1 MIESPLQTPEELL
14 PQDDTPALVVEIVD
28 TEYEDETPEEEIVE
42 HNANL
47 AEHVD
52 PSVLATL
59 GSELVQAFDSDK
71 QSRKDWE
78 DAYVKG
84 LELLGLKIEE
94 RTNPWPGACGVYHP
108 ILSEAVIR
116 FQSQTIMETFPAG
129 GPVKTKIIGE
139 VTPEREKQA
148 ERVEQELNYQ
158 VQEKM
163 TEFRP
168 EMEQMLFQL
177 PLAGS
182 AFKKTYYDENLRR
195 AVSAFV
201 PAEDFVV
208 AYGTTELES
217 CPRYTHIMRLYPN
230 EVRKFQNS
238 GFYLDVDLPTPVP
251 EISEV
256 QKKKDDLTGSTKPS
270 VEYDDRHT
278 ILEMHVDYDLPGFED
293 KDENGEDTGIA
304 LPYIVSIERSTRKVL
319 SIRRNWEDEDELKRR
334 KSYFTHYKYLPG
346 LGFYGSGL
354 IHLIGGIAKSSTS
367 ILRQLVDAG
376 TLSNLPGGL
385 KSRGLRIKGDDSPIQ
400 PGEFRDVDVPGGA
413 IRDNITFL
421 PYKEPSQTLF
431 TLMNAMVEEGRRFAS
446 IGELPIGNAQQNAP
460 VGTTLALM
468 ERALKVMSAIQ
479 ARIHDAFKKELNL
492 IADVIKEFMPP
503 EYDYAVAG
511 GHSRKE
517 DFDDRIDIIPVSDPN
532 SSTMA
537 QRVISYQAA
546 LQLAS
551 QAPNLYDLNE
561 LHRGMLNAM
570 GINNIDKVLPN
581 KDDLKPRDPV
591 TENMAM
597 LTGKPVKAF
606 EYQDHEAH
614 IATHMAAMQD
624 PKLMQIISQSPMA
637 AQIQAAATAHVTE
650 HIAFKYKQEMQKQ
663 LGFDLPG
670 EKDELPEDLEHSLSS
685 LISQAAAQL
694 LQKDQAEVQMQ
705 QIQQQMQDPVVQMQQ
720 QDMQLKQA
728 EVQRK
733 AAKDQADNQFKVLRE
748 AMALKK
754 EQMRLEAQKEIAGA
768 QIGAKV
774 GQTKE
779 TLASKEKTDGA
790 RIGVDI
796 AKAMREMNGRSGQS
810 AG

>member
-1 MIESPLQTPEELL
+1 MIERPLE
-14 PQDDTPALVVEIVD
+14 TPAQPDIAIEVKNPEAVTVEVPGMTI
-28 TEYEDETPEEEIVE
+28 ELGEESPEDEFIE
-42 HNANL
+42 HNENL
-47 AEHVD
+47 AEHLD
-52 PSVLATL
+52 PADL
-59 GSELVQAFDSDK
+59 GSIGNELVQAFDADK
-71 QSRKDWE
+71 LSRKDWE
-78 DAYVKG
+78 DTYVKG
-84 LELLGLKIEE
+84 LELLGLKIED
-94 RTNPWPGACGVYHP
+94 RTTPWPGACGVYHP
-108 ILSEAVIR
+108 ILAEAVIR

-139 VTPEREKQA
+139 VTPERERQA
-148 ERVEQELNYQ
+148 ERVEHELNYQ

-163 TEFRP
+163 TEFRS

-182 AFKKTYYDENLRR
+182 AFKKTYYDPNYRR
-195 AVSAFV
+195 AASAFV

-217 CPRYTHIMRLYPN
+217 CSRYTHIMRLYPN
-230 EVRKFQNS
+230 EVRRMQAS
-238 GFYLDVDLPTPVP
+238 GFYLDVDLPQPSP
-251 EISEV
+251 EYSEI
-256 QKKKDDLTGSTKPS
+256 QKKKDDLTGATRPS
-270 VEYDDRHT
+270 IEYDDRHT
-278 ILEMHVDYDLPGFED
+278 LLEMHVDLDLKGFED
-293 KDENGEDTGIA
+293 KDEDGENTGIA
-304 LPYIVSIERSTRKVL
+304 LPYIVTIERQSKQVL
-319 SIRRNWEDEDELKRR
+319 SIRKNWDEEDELKRR
-334 KSYFTHYKYLPG
+334 KSYFTQYKYLPG

-367 ILRQLVDAG
+367 ILRQLIDAG

-385 KSRGLRIKGDDSPIQ
+385 KSRGLRIKGDDTPIM
-400 PGEFRDVDVPGGA
+400 PGEFRDVDIPGGA

-431 TLMNAMVEEGRRFAS
+431 TLLGSMVEEGRRFAS

-479 ARIHDAFKKELNL
+479 ARIHDSFKKEINL
-492 IADVIKEFMPP
+492 IADVIKEYMPP
-503 EYDYAVAG
+503 AYDYQIG
-511 GHSRKE
+511 GDYSRHD

-591 TENMAM
+591 TENMAI

-606 EYQDHEAH
+606 LYQDHEAH
-614 IATHMAAMQD
+614 IATHMAAAQD

-637 AQIQAAATAHVTE
+637 QTIQAAVTAHITE
-650 HIAFKYKQEMQKQ
+650 HIAFKYRQEIEKQ
-663 LGFDLPG
+663 LGFDLPPDK
-670 EKDELPEDLEHSLSS
+670 EDLPEDIEYNLSS
-685 LISQAAAQL
+685 LISKAAGQL
-694 LQKDQAEVQMQ
+694 LQKDQAEQQMQ
-705 QIQQQMQDPVVQMQQ
+705 QIQQQMQDPVIQMQQ
-720 QDMQLKQA
+720 QDLQIRQA

-733 AAKDQADNQFKVLRE
+733 SAKDQSDNQYKQLRE
-748 AMALKK
+748 MLALKK
-754 EQMRLEAQKEIAGA
+754 EQMRLETQEKIAGA

-774 GQTKE
+774 GEHKE
-779 TLASKEKTDGA
+779 NLASSERLEGTK
-790 RIGVDI
+790 IGLEI
-796 AKAMREMNGRSGQS
+796 AKAHRGM
-810 AG
+810 

>member
-1 MIESPLQTPEELL
+1 MIERPLE
-14 PQDDTPALVVEIVD
+14 TPAQPDIAIEVKNPEAVTVEVPGMTI
-28 TEYEDETPEEEIVE
+28 ELGEESPEDEFIE
-42 HNANL
+42 HNENL
-47 AEHVD
+47 AEHLD
-52 PSVLATL
+52 PADL
-59 GSELVQAFDSDK
+59 GSIGNELVQAFDADK
-71 QSRKDWE
+71 LSRKDWE
-78 DAYVKG
+78 DTYVKG
-84 LELLGLKIEE
+84 LELLGLKIED
-94 RTNPWPGACGVYHP
+94 RTTPWPGACGVYHP
-108 ILSEAVIR
+108 ILAEAVIR

-139 VTPEREKQA
+139 VTPERERQA
-148 ERVEQELNYQ
+148 ERVEHELNYQ

-163 TEFRP
+163 TEFRS

-182 AFKKTYYDENLRR
+182 AFKKTYYDPNYRR
-195 AVSAFV
+195 AASAFV

-217 CPRYTHIMRLYPN
+217 CSRYTHIMRLYPN
-230 EVRKFQNS
+230 EVRRMQAS
-238 GFYLDVDLPTPVP
+238 GFYLDVDLPQPSP
-251 EISEV
+251 EYSEI
-256 QKKKDDLTGSTKPS
+256 QKKKDDLTGATRPS
-270 VEYDDRHT
+270 IEYDDRHT
-278 ILEMHVDYDLPGFED
+278 LLEMHVDLDLKGFED
-293 KDENGEDTGIA
+293 KDESGENTGIA
-304 LPYIVSIERSTRKVL
+304 LPYIVTIERQSKQVL
-319 SIRRNWEDEDELKRR
+319 SIRKNWDEEDELKRR
-334 KSYFTHYKYLPG
+334 KSYFTQYKYLPG

-367 ILRQLVDAG
+367 ILRQLIDAG

-385 KSRGLRIKGDDSPIQ
+385 KSRGLRIKGDDTPIM
-400 PGEFRDVDVPGGA
+400 PGEFRDVDIPGGA

-431 TLMNAMVEEGRRFAS
+431 TLLGSMVEEGRRFAS

-479 ARIHDAFKKELNL
+479 ARIHDSFKKEINL
-492 IADVIKEFMPP
+492 IADVIKEYMPP
-503 EYDYAVAG
+503 AYDYQIG
-511 GHSRKE
+511 GDYSRHD

-591 TENMAM
+591 TENMAI

-606 EYQDHEAH
+606 LYQDHEAH
-614 IATHMAAMQD
+614 IATHMAAAQD

-637 AQIQAAATAHVTE
+637 QTIQAAVTAHITE
-650 HIAFKYKQEMQKQ
+650 HIAFKYRQEIEKQ
-663 LGFDLPG
+663 LGFDLPPDQ
-670 EKDELPEDLEHSLSS
+670 EDLPEDIEYNLSS
-685 LISQAAAQL
+685 LISRAAGQL
-694 LQKDQAEVQMQ
+694 LQKDQAEQQMQ
-705 QIQQQMQDPVVQMQQ
+705 QIQQQMQDPVIQMQQ
-720 QDMQLKQA
+720 QDLQIRQA

-733 AAKDQADNQFKVLRE
+733 AAKDQSDNQFKQLRE
-748 AMALKK
+748 MLALKK
-754 EQMRLEAQKEIAGA
+754 EEMRLETQKEIAGA

-774 GQTKE
+774 GEHKE
-779 TLASKEKTDGA
+779 NLASKERMEGTK
-790 RIGVDI
+790 IGIDI
-796 AKAMREMNGRSGQS
+796 AKTHRGM
-810 AG
+810 

>member
-1 MIESPLQTPEELL
+1 MIERPLATPDISIEI
-14 PQDDTPALVVEIVD
+14 DDTPAMVVEIMDDTDVD
-28 TEYEDETPEEEIVE
+28 EGPEEELIE
-42 HNANL
+42 HTANL

-52 PSVLATL
+52 SSVLDKL
-59 GSELVQAFDSDK
+59 GSELVSAFEADK
-71 QSRKDWE
+71 QSRKEWE

-84 LELLGLKIEE
+84 LDLLGLKIEE
-94 RTNPWPGACGVYHP
+94 RTSPWPGACGVYHP

-129 GPVKTKIIGE
+129 GPVKTKIVGE
-139 VTPEREKQA
+139 ATPEREKQA
-148 ERVEQELNYQ
+148 ERVENELNYQ
-158 VQEKM
+158 VQDKM

-182 AFKKTYYDENLRR
+182 AFKKTYYDENLQR

-230 EVRKFQNS
+230 EIKKFQKS
-238 GFYLDVDLPTPVP
+238 GFYLDVDLPAPTP

-256 QKKKDDLTGSTKPS
+256 KRKKDQLTGSAQPS

-278 ILEMHVDYDLPGFED
+278 VLEMHVDYDLEGFED
-293 KDENGEDTGIA
+293 KDDDGEPSGIA
-304 LPYIVSIERSTRKVL
+304 LPYIVSIEKSTNKVL
-319 SIRRNWEDEDELKRR
+319 SIRRNWEDEDKLKRR

-385 KSRGLRIKGDDSPIQ
+385 KSRGLRIKGDDTPIQ

-492 IADVIKEFMPP
+492 IADVIKEYMPA

-511 GHSRKE
+511 NYSRKE

-532 SSTMA
+532 TSTMA

-546 LQLAS
+546 LQLAQ

-591 TENMAM
+591 TENMAI

-624 PKLMQIISQSPMA
+624 PKLLQVISQSPMA

-650 HIAFKYKQEMQKQ
+650 HIAFKYKQEVQKQ
-663 LGFDLPG
+663 LGFDLPNDK
-670 EKDELPEDLEHSLSS
+670 EDLPEDLEHSLSS

-694 LQKDQAEVQMQ
+694 LQKDQAEAQMQ
-705 QIQQQMQDPVVQMQQ
+705 QAAQQMQDPVVQMQQ
-720 QDMQLKQA
+720 KDLQLKEQ
-728 EVQRK
+728 ELQRK
-733 AAKDQADNQFKVLRE
+733 AAKDQADNQFRQLRE
-748 AMALKK
+748 MIALKK
-754 EQMRLEAQKEIAGA
+754 EQMRLEVQEKIAGA

-796 AKAMREMNGRSGQS
+796 AKVLGAKTGVK
-810 AG
+810 

>member
-1 MIESPLQTPEELL
+1 MIERPLETPDIAIEVEDPKAMTVELPGLTIELGGEESP
-14 PQDDTPALVVEIVD
+14 
-28 TEYEDETPEEEIVE
+28 EDEFIE
-42 HNANL
+42 HNENL
-47 AEHVD
+47 AEHID
-52 PSVLATL
+52 PAEL
-59 GSELVQAFDSDK
+59 GSIGNELVQAYDADK

-78 DAYVKG
+78 DTYIKG
-84 LELLGLKIEE
+84 LELLGLKIED
-94 RTNPWPGACGVYHP
+94 RTTPWPGACGVYHP

-116 FQSQTIMETFPAG
+116 FQSQAIMETFPAG
-129 GPVKTKIIGE
+129 GPVRTKIVGE

-182 AFKKTYYDENLRR
+182 AFKKTYYDPNYQR

-217 CPRYTHIMRLYPN
+217 CARYTHVMRLYPN
-230 EVRKFQNS
+230 EVKRFQAS
-238 GFYLDVDLPTPVP
+238 GFYLDVDLPEPSP
-251 EISEV
+251 EYSEI
-256 QKKKDDLTGSTKPS
+256 QKKKDDLSGASRPS

-278 ILEMHVDYDLPGFED
+278 LLEIHADLDLKGFED
-293 KDENGEDTGIA
+293 TDDNGEETGIA
-304 LPYIVSIERSTRKVL
+304 LPYIVTIERQSKQVL
-319 SIRRNWEDEDELKRR
+319 SIRKNWDEEDPLKRR

-354 IHLIGGIAKSSTS
+354 THLIGGIAKSSTS
-367 ILRQLVDAG
+367 ILRQLIDAG

-385 KSRGLRIKGDDSPIQ
+385 KSRGLRIKGDDTPIM
-400 PGEFRDVDVPGGA
+400 PGEFRDVDIPGGA

-431 TLMNAMVEEGRRFAS
+431 TLMNTMVEEGRRFAS
-446 IGELPIGNAQQNAP
+446 IGELPIGSAQQNAP

-468 ERALKVMSAIQ
+468 ERAMKVMSAIQ
-479 ARIHDAFKKELNL
+479 ARIHDSFKKELNL
-492 IADVIKEFMPP
+492 IADVIKEYMP
-503 EYDYAVAG
+503 EQYDYDMG
-511 GHSRKE
+511 GRYSRHE

-532 SSTMA
+532 SATMA

-570 GINNIDKVLPN
+570 GIQNLDKVLPN
-581 KDDLKPRDPV
+581 KDDIKPRDPV
-591 TENMAM
+591 TENMAV

-606 EYQDHEAH
+606 LYQDHEAH

-624 PKLMQIISQSPMA
+624 PKILQIISQSPMA
-637 AQIQAAATAHVTE
+637 QSIAAAAAAHITE
-650 HIAFKYKQEMQKQ
+650 HVAFKYRQEVEKQ
-663 LGFDLPG
+663 LGFDLPP
-670 EKDELPEDLEHSLSS
+670 EKEDLPEDIEYNLSS
-685 LISQAAAQL
+685 LISQAAGQL
-694 LQKDQAEVQMQ
+694 LQKDQAEAQQQ
-705 QIQQQMQDPVVQMQQ
+705 QIQQQQQDPVIQMQQ
-720 QDMQLKQA
+720 QDLQIRQA

-733 AAKDQADNQFKVLRE
+733 AAKDQADNQFRQLKE
-748 AMALKK
+748 AMALKR
-754 EQMRLEAQKEIAGA
+754 EQMRLETQEKIAGA

-774 GQTKE
+774 GELKE
-779 TLASKEKTDGA
+779 TLASREKTDGA

-796 AKAMREMNGRSGQS
+796 AKTLRGG
-810 AG
+810 

>member
-1 MIESPLQTPEELL
+1 MIERPLETPEISIEEEDL
-14 PQDDTPALVVEIVD
+14 PEMVVEIVD
-28 TEYEDETPEEEIVE
+28 VSSEDESPEEEVIE
-42 HNANL
+42 HSENL
-47 AEHVD
+47 AEHID
-52 PSVLATL
+52 PSDL
-59 GSELVQAFDSDK
+59 GSIGNDLVQAFNADK
-71 QSRKDWE
+71 QSRKEWE
-78 DAYVKG
+78 DTYING
-84 LELLGLKIEE
+84 LELLGFKIED
-94 RTNPWPGACGVYHP
+94 RTTPWPGACGVYHP

-116 FQSQTIMETFPAG
+116 FQSQTIMETFPSG
-129 GPVKTKIIGE
+129 GPVKTKIVGE
-139 VTPEREKQA
+139 ITPEIEKQA

-182 AFKKTYYDENLRR
+182 AFKKTYYDPNYRR

-208 AYGTTELES
+208 AYGTMELEA
-217 CPRYTHIMRLYPN
+217 CPRYTHVMRLYPN
-230 EVRKFQNS
+230 EVRKFQAS
-238 GFYLDVDLPTPVP
+238 GFYLDVDLPEPSP
-251 EISEV
+251 EYSDI
-256 QKKKDDLTGSTKPS
+256 QKKKDQLTGSSRPS

-278 ILEMHVDYDLPGFED
+278 ILEMHVDLDLKGFED
-293 KDENGEDTGIA
+293 KDENGEETGIA
-304 LPYIVSIERSTRKVL
+304 LPYIVTVDRQSREVL
-319 SIRRNWEDEDELKRR
+319 SIRRNWDEEDDLKKR

-354 IHLIGGIAKSSTS
+354 THLIGGIAKSSTS

-385 KSRGLRIKGDDSPIQ
+385 KSRGLRIKGDDTPIQ
-400 PGEFRDVDVPGGA
+400 PGEFRDVDIPGGA

-446 IGELPIGNAQQNAP
+446 IGELPIGQGQQNAP

-468 ERALKVMSAIQ
+468 ERAMKVMSAIQ
-479 ARIHDAFKKELNL
+479 ARIHDSFKKELNL
-492 IADVIKEFMPP
+492 IADVIKEYMPAA
-503 EYDYAVAG
+503 YDYKVAG
-511 GHSRKE
+511 NHSRHE

-570 GINNIDKVLPN
+570 GIQNLDKVLPN

-591 TENMAM
+591 TENMAI

-606 EYQDHEAH
+606 EYQDHDAH
-614 IATHMAAMQD
+614 IATHMAGMQD
-624 PKLMQIISQSPMA
+624 PKILQIISQSPMA
-637 AQIQAAATAHVTE
+637 QSVAAAAAAHITE
-650 HIAFKYKQEMQKQ
+650 HVAFKYKQEMQKQ
-663 LGFDLPG
+663 LGFNLPS
-670 EKDELPEDLEHSLSS
+670 DEDLPEDMEYNLSA
-685 LISQAAAQL
+685 LIAQAAGQL
-694 LQKDQAEVQMQ
+694 LQKDQAEQ
-705 QIQQQMQDPVVQMQQ
+705 QAQQAQQAAQDPVIQMQQ
-720 QDMQLKQA
+720 QELQIKQA
-728 EVQRK
+728 EIQRK
-733 AAKDQADNQFKVLRE
+733 MAKDQADNQFRQMKE
-748 AMALKK
+748 ALSVKK
-754 EQMRLEAQKEIAGA
+754 EQMRLETQEKIAGA

-774 GQTKE
+774 GQVKE
-779 TLASKEKTDGA
+779 TLASKERTDGTK
-790 RIGVDI
+790 IGIDI
-796 AKAMREMNGRSGQS
+796 AKSLREAR
-810 AG
+810 

>member
-1 MIESPLQTPEELL
+1 MIERPLQTPDIAIEVENPESMTVELPGL
-14 PQDDTPALVVEIVD
+14 EVEI
-28 TEYEDETPEEEIVE
+28 EDESPEEELIE
-42 HNANL
+42 HSANL
-47 AEHVD
+47 AEHLD
-52 PSVLATL
+52 DADL
-59 GSELVQAFDSDK
+59 GSIGNELIQAFDADK
-71 QSRKDWE
+71 QSRREWE
-78 DAYVKG
+78 EAYVKG
-84 LELLGLKIEE
+84 LELLGLKIED
-94 RTNPWPGACGVYHP
+94 RTTPWPGACGVYHP

-116 FQSQTIMETFPAG
+116 FQSQTIMEVFPAG
-129 GPVKTKIIGE
+129 GPVKTKIVGE
-139 VTPEREKQA
+139 ITPEREKQA

-158 VQEKM
+158 VQDKM

-182 AFKKTYYDENLRR
+182 AFKKTYYDPSLDR

-208 AYGTTELES
+208 SYGTTELES
-217 CPRYTHIMRLYPN
+217 CPRYSQIMRVYPN
-230 EVRKFQNS
+230 ELRKLQNS
-238 GFYLDVDLPTPVP
+238 GFYLDVDLPAPSP
-251 EISEV
+251 EYSDI
-256 QKKKDDLTGSTKPS
+256 QKKKDNLTGSTRPS

-278 ILEMHVDYDLPGFED
+278 LIEMHVDYDLPGFED
-293 KDENGEDTGIA
+293 KDGEGEKTGIG
-304 LPYIVSIERSTRKVL
+304 LPYIITVEKSSKKVL
-319 SIRRNWEDEDELKRR
+319 SVRRNWDEDDQLKRR

-354 IHLIGGIAKSSTS
+354 THLIGGIAKSSTS

-376 TLSNLPGGL
+376 TLANLPGGL
-385 KSRGLRIKGDDSPIQ
+385 KSRGLRIKGDDTPIM

-431 TLMNAMVEEGRRFAS
+431 ALMNGMVEEGRRFAS
-446 IGELPIGNAQQNAP
+446 IGELPIGNQQQNAP

-492 IADVIKEFMPP
+492 IADVIKEFMP
-503 EYDYAVAG
+503 EQYDYQVG
-511 GHSRKE
+511 GGFSRHE

-551 QAPNLYDLNE
+551 QAPNLYDQNE

-570 GINNIDKVLPN
+570 GINNIDKILPN

-591 TENMAM
+591 TENMAIM
-597 LTGKPVKAF
+597 TGKPVKAF

-624 PKLMQIISQSPMA
+624 PKLMQILSQSPMA
-637 AQIQAAATAHVTE
+637 QSIQAAAAAHVTE
-650 HIAFKYKQEMQKQ
+650 HVAFKYKQEMQKQ
-663 LGFDLPG
+663 LGFDLPSDK
-670 EKDELPEDLEHSLSS
+670 EDLPDDLEHSLSS
-685 LISQAAAQL
+685 LISQAAGQL
-694 LQKDQAEVQMQ
+694 LQKDQAEQQMQ

-720 QDMQLKQA
+720 KDLQLK
-728 EVQRK
+728 EGELQRK
-733 AAKDQADNQFKVLRE
+733 SAKDQADNQFRQLRE
-748 AMALKK
+748 IIALKK
-754 EQMRLEAQKEIAGA
+754 EEMRLEAQKEIAGA
-768 QIGAKV
+768 QIGARV

-790 RIGVDI
+790 RIGMEVARTLI
-796 AKAMREMNGRSGQS
+796 GAKNGRS
-810 AG
+810 

>member
-1 MIESPLQTPEELL
+1 MIERPLETPDIAIEVEDPKAMTVEVPGLTIELGEK
-14 PQDDTPALVVEIVD
+14 P
-28 TEYEDETPEEEIVE
+28 EDEFAE
-42 HNANL
+42 HTANL
-47 AEHVD
+47 AELLD
-52 PSVLATL
+52 PADL
-59 GSELVQAFDSDK
+59 GSIGNELVQAYDADK
-71 QSRKDWE
+71 LSRKDWE
-78 DAYVKG
+78 ETYVKG
-84 LELLGLKIEE
+84 LELLGLKIED
-94 RTNPWPGACGVYHP
+94 RTTPWPGACGVYHP

-129 GPVKTKIIGE
+129 GPVKTKIVGE
-139 VTPEREKQA
+139 ITPEREKQA
-148 ERVEQELNYQ
+148 ERVENELNYQ
-158 VQEKM
+158 IQDKM

-182 AFKKTYYDENLRR
+182 AFKKTYYDANYQR

-217 CPRYTHIMRLYPN
+217 CPRYTHVMRLYPN
-230 EVRKFQNS
+230 EVRKFQAT
-238 GFYLDVDLPTPVP
+238 GFYLDVDLPEPSP
-251 EISEV
+251 EYSEI
-256 QKKKDDLTGSTKPS
+256 QKKKDNLTGSSRPS

-278 ILEMHVDYDLPGFED
+278 ILEIHADLDLKGFED
-293 KDENGEDTGIA
+293 VGEDGEPTGIA
-304 LPYIVSIERSTRKVL
+304 LPYIVTIEKQSKQVL
-319 SIRRNWEDEDELKRR
+319 SIRKNWDEEDELKRR
-334 KSYFTHYKYLPG
+334 NSYFTHYKYLPG

-367 ILRQLVDAG
+367 ILRQLIDAG

-385 KSRGLRIKGDDSPIQ
+385 KSRGLRIKGDDTPIM
-400 PGEFRDVDVPGGA
+400 PGEFRDVDIPGGA

-421 PYKEPSQTLF
+421 PYKEPSQTLL
-431 TLMNAMVEEGRRFAS
+431 TLMNGMVEEGRRFAS
-446 IGELPIGNAQQNAP
+446 IGELPIGQGQQNAP

-479 ARIHDAFKKELNL
+479 ARIHDSFKKEINL

-503 EYDYAVAG
+503 DYDYQVSG
-511 GHSRKE
+511 NYSRHE

-532 SSTMA
+532 SATMA

-591 TENMAM
+591 TENMAI

-606 EYQDHEAH
+606 LYQDHDAH

-624 PKLMQIISQSPMA
+624 PKLLQIISQSPMA
-637 AQIQAAATAHVTE
+637 QTIAAAATAHVTE
-650 HIAFKYKQEMQKQ
+650 HIAFKYRQEIEKQ
-663 LGFDLPG
+663 LGFELPP
-670 EKDELPEDLEHSLSS
+670 EKDDLPEDIEYNLSS
-685 LISQAAAQL
+685 LVSQAAGQL
-694 LQKDQAEVQMQ
+694 LQKDQAEQQQQ
-705 QIQQQMQDPVVQMQQ
+705 QIQQQMQDPVIQMQQ
-720 QDMQLKQA
+720 QDLLIRQA

-733 AAKDQADNQFKVLRE
+733 AAKDQADNQYKQLRE
-748 AMALKK
+748 IIALKK
-754 EQMRLEAQKEIAGA
+754 EQMRLEVQEKIAGA

-774 GQTKE
+774 GETKE
-779 TLASKEKTDGA
+779 KIASQEKTDGT
-790 RIGVDI
+790 RIGIDI
-796 AKAMREMNGRSGQS
+796 AKLYKGM
-810 AG
+810 